1 MRQEDFKMERPGLVS
16 VGDRVEIT
24 EGKLPNAWYYTVE
37 PAVAMSGNYTF
48 REKIKSKEGI
58 VKDIKETG
66 RGFYITVEFDE

>member
-58 VKDIKETG
+58 VKDIKETD
-66 RGFYITVEFDE
+66 RGFYITVAFDE

>member
-1 MRQEDFKMERPGLVS
+1 MRQEDFKMERPGLVN

-48 REKIKSKEGI
+48 REKMKSKEGI
-58 VKDIKETG
+58 VKDIKETD
-66 RGFYITVEFDE
+66 RGFYITVAFDE

>member
-58 VKDIKETG
+58 EKDIKETD
-66 RGFYITVEFDE
+66 RGFYIPEEFDE

>member
-48 REKIKSKEGI
+48 REKIKSKEVI
-58 VKDIKETG
+58 VKDIKETD
-66 RGFYITVEFDE
+66 RGFYITVEFDV

>member
-58 VKDIKETG
+58 EKDIKETD

>member
-24 EGKLPNAWYYTVE
+24 EGQLPNAWYYTVE

-58 VKDIKETG
+58 VKDIKETD